1 MGDVCY
7 EVILRLYEENTIYA
21 LFARDTIA
29 LSQSLGLSVTVRGMQ
44 MLVAMQVCDLF
55 FLPSKKKTKVDRRAS
70 IAQDRTP
77 KFASTASDS
86 IPETPMTLHNT
97 WYQ

>member
-55 FLPSKKKTKVDRRAS
+55 FLPSKKKNKSRQKS
-70 IAQDRTP
+70 IH
-77 KFASTASDS
+77 STRSYTQIRKYCVRLDPRNPDDTS
-86 IPETPMTLHNT
+86 
-97 WYQ
+97 